1 MKYLGFIIKK
11 LRLFHGDKQKELAE
25 SVGISSAYLSEM
37 EAGKKQPSIDLVNKI
52 AERYRIFGW
61 SIIRLAQSWE
71 ADLEMLISESNKTEL
86 IWQWL
91 EATDKDL

>member
-11 LRLFHGDKQKELAE
+11 LRLFHGDKQYELA
-25 SVGISSAYLSEM
+25 SAVGTSKSYISEI
-37 EAGKKQPSIDLVNKI
+37 EAGKKQPSIELVDKI

-61 SIIRLAQSWE
+61 SIIRLAHSWE
-71 ADLEMLISESNKTEL
+71 ADLGVLIPESNKPEL

-91 EATDKDL
+91 EATNKDQ

>member
-25 SVGISSAYLSEM
+25 FVGISSAYLSEL

-71 ADLEMLISESNKTEL
+71 AELEMLITESNKPEL

-91 EATDKDL
+91 EATNKDQ